1 MSRLAE
7 IPLAEM
13 SDAQRRV
20 HDDIVSG
27 PRGAVM
33 KGFPPLFQPWL
44 RSPGLADPAQRLG
57 AFVRL
62 ESSLPPRLSELAI
75 LITARCWEC
84 AYEWSSHQRFAR
96 EAGITEDTIAAIAD
110 RRRPEFDSDDQAAV
124 HDFCLELH
132 RDHAVAEDTY
142 QAAAAHLGEQGL
154 VELVGLLGYY
164 TLAAM
169 TLIAFEMGDAPVP
182 PWAESGG
189 TRRAG
194 GC

>member
-1 MSRLAE
+1 MPRLAT
-7 IPLAEM
+7 IPPEEM
-13 SDAQRRV
+13 TDAQRRV

-62 ESSLPPRLSELAI
+62 GSSLPPRLSELAI
-75 LITARCWEC
+75 LIVARHCNC
-84 AYEWSSHQRFAR
+84 AYEWNSHLPFAR
-96 EAGITEDTIAAIAD
+96 EAGHSEAVIAALAA
-110 RRRPEFDSDDQAAV
+110 RRWPNFTEEDEAAL
-124 HDFCLELH
+124 HDFCVELL
-132 RDHAVAEDTY
+132 RRHAVSDATY
-142 QAAAAHLGEQGL
+142 GALAAHLDERGL

-169 TLIAFEMGDAPVP
+169 TLNAFEMATDEK
-182 PWAESGG
+182 PWTDKPSQSG
-189 TRRAG
+189 A
-194 GC
+194 

>member
-13 SDAQRRV
+13 SNAQRRV

-27 PRGAVM
+27 PRGGLM

-75 LITARCWEC
+75 LITARFCDC

-110 RRRPEFDSDDQAAV
+110 RRRRGSRRWRRRYREP
-124 HDFCLELH
+124 
-132 RDHAVAEDTY
+132 RPVACP
-142 QAAAAHLGEQGL
+142 
-154 VELVGLLGYY
+154 
-164 TLAAM
+164 
-169 TLIAFEMGDAPVP
+169 LIEIYGSTP
-182 PWAESGG
+182 
-189 TRRAG
+189 
-194 GC
+194 